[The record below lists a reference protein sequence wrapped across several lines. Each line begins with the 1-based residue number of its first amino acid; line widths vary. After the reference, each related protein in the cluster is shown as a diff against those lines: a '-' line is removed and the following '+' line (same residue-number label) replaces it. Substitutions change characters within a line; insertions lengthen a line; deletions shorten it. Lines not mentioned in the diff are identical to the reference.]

1 MQRKAE
7 IESYHLLLIE
17 IETWLRDLNL
27 SEALVAT
34 DDEPN
39 TIENIKVCQSD
50 IKKLVEKQKTL
61 AAIKAKCDSLNEYED
76 VKPLAL
82 ALSEQ
87 LARTIEVIRLQL
99 VRSNEKVHKLE
110 AHLIELRKPITPTPS
125 EDTLDSS
132 SSMPEHIESLRVN
145 EVETQTSES
154 LQVLPKNVTTIES
167 SVQTNKDL
175 KATENI
181 CVTQTQ
187 SEGHETIKILSAP
200 NPCTNSEYTEDVF
213 VDARY
218 KQPNEEQNK
227 STELVLRNVPQTS
240 FETIFVEP
248 DNTTTEVVVDADGR
262 KQIIVRKVMRTTIQ
276 HQQVIEQKQQLTK
289 ISSVAGAENEPIEQ
303 NVSQTSTENQSV
315 ISTISDDKGSKTTKT
330 IQSKIS
336 HAAGDSLD
344 NLVVQ
349 AVLENPIIT
358 EEVMTPLQQQVP
370 LESTTNTQLQQ
381 SCVQTVTHH
390 LTQRIIRRKK
400 KIIRRV
406 TVIDG
411 KEHVTEE
418 VIEEPEEVEITED
431 HAPGV
436 NINVEL
442 INIPGIQSPIIEM
455 PPDEQSPQV
464 EELQTVNDPVII
476 SDSKTNDK
484 RNEGKKV
491 RAPKKVEEEENS
503 QVFTAFEQPAPVV
516 LVDNAHVVADLPI
529 TSVSDVN
536 LVKLPAKTIEIDSA
550 IDLKK
555 NKLEDN
561 IQTVDVKT
569 EELIEN
575 INEIWPEYEP
585 SQMTLSL
592 HKNIQV
598 TDTKVVEPQAD
609 DSIPSKEMWPFNEKT
624 GHDII
629 LETYEFEQQQLP
641 PISTVSDLVQ
651 PTVVGP
657 LLEEEIECTQ
667 QKIETE
673 HETQVTLP
681 KIECEATA
689 TIEISHESQPSHS
702 DESSQK
708 TYSIEKTKHK
718 KKKNKKPQKFS
729 SPETSVQMNEE
740 SKSIENFDQVPER
753 THSQKH
759 EVEAVE
765 EPSPVSQISKLD
777 FEVVT
782 AVETLQ
788 DQMIEHSTSPQ
799 SENLSETTYFIEEG
813 KDTIEE
819 DKKSDDKIRIDS
831 VKPPSMENK
840 KQAEDIEIVATKP
853 AEKAIIEHEEN
864 INITETTRDVLTQP
878 EQIDPVIV
886 IEKCDTVSPSNE
898 PKDNKSI
905 PKPTTKTI
913 DVLSATQ
920 LFIEHELNVS
930 DGTTR
935 TVKLTMSPKEPS
947 SPGSVTVKMKLD
959 STEQPKLNVN
969 LIEERLQSTQLI
981 EPTEPI
987 DRSVAESTELHI
999 SDDNTITD
1007 EMEMPEIEATP
1018 IPTDNSGQIKMSNEQ
1033 VLSPAESYRSISDLE
1048 APVKIL
1054 EESVISTSS
1063 SSPKPLAAEVIIA
1076 SQVLEEQHATDVEQ
1090 QTDPTDQ
1097 MIDVEHT
1104 IARKDVSSRSMQT
1117 TPEKEKVLVDEE
1129 LQTTPVKQETAD
1141 IEVQTSPDMMVSNVD
1156 IDDNIK
1162 DIEKTNE
1169 GVRIFYIKFN
1179 LIIVILI
1186 ELISLFL

>member
-1 MQRKAE
+1 MQQKAE

-27 SEALVAT
+27 SEALVST

-39 TIENIKVCQSD
+39 TIENIKLCQSD
-50 IKKLVEKQKTL
+50 IKELIKKQKTL
-61 AAIKAKCDSLNEYED
+61 AAIKAKCDSLNEYEH
-76 VKPLAL
+76 VKPLTM

-110 AHLIELRKPITPTPS
+110 AHLIELRTLIRPTSS

-132 SSMPEHIESLRVN
+132 SSMPEHIESLRAQPRAN

-167 SVQTNKDL
+167 SAQTNKDL
-175 KATENI
+175 KSTENI

-200 NPCTNSEYTEDVF
+200 NPCTSSEYTEDVF

-218 KQPNEEQNK
+218 KQSNEEQNK

-262 KQIIVRKVMRTTIQ
+262 KQIIVRKVMRTTMQ

-289 ISSVAGAENEPIEQ
+289 ISSFAGADKELIEQ

-315 ISTISDDKGSKTTKT
+315 ISTISDDNGSKTTKT
-330 IQSKIS
+330 TKSKIL
-336 HAAGDSLD
+336 HAAGQSLD

-349 AVLENPIIT
+349 SVLENPIIT
-358 EEVMTPLQQQVP
+358 EEVITHQQQQAPV
-370 LESTTNTQLQQ
+370 ESTANTQPQQ

-411 KEHVTEE
+411 TEHVTEE

-464 EELQTVNDPVII
+464 EEVETVNDPVVI
-476 SDSKTNDK
+476 SDIKTTEKPNK
-484 RNEGKKV
+484 GKNV
-491 RAPKKVEEEENS
+491 RAPKKVKEEQNS
-503 QVFTAFEQPAPVV
+503 QVFTAFEQPAPVD
-516 LVDNAHVVADLPI
+516 LVDNAHVVADLTI
-529 TSVSDVN
+529 TTVSDVN
-536 LVKLPAKTIEIDSA
+536 LVKLPAKTIEIESA

-555 NKLEDN
+555 DKLDDN
-561 IQTVDVKT
+561 IQMVDLET
-569 EELIEN
+569 DELIED

-585 SQMTLSL
+585 SQMTLSVY
-592 HKNIQV
+592 KNIQV
-598 TDTKVVEPQAD
+598 TDTKIIEPQPD

-629 LETYEFEQQQLP
+629 LETCEFEQKQLS
-641 PISTVSDLVQ
+641 PIITVSDLVQ
-651 PTVVGP
+651 PM
-657 LLEEEIECTQ
+657 LEEENECAQ
-667 QKIETE
+667 QKIDAE
-673 HETQVTLP
+673 HEIQATLP
-681 KIECEATA
+681 KIECETTA
-689 TIEISHESQPSHS
+689 KIEISYESQPSHS
-702 DESSQK
+702 DEPSQT
-708 TYSIEKTKHK
+708 TYSIQKNKRK
-718 KKKNKKPQKFS
+718 KKKNKKPQNS
-729 SPETSVQMNEE
+729 SSLGEASIQTNQEN
-740 SKSIENFDQVPER
+740 KSLEKIDQVPER
-753 THSQKH
+753 IHSQQH
-759 EVEAVE
+759 EVEVAE
-765 EPSPVSQISKLD
+765 DGPSSVSQISKLD
-777 FEVVT
+777 IEVVT
-782 AVETLQ
+782 AVETPH
-788 DQMIEHSTSPQ
+788 DEMIKHSKSPQ
-799 SENLSETTYFIEEG
+799 SENVSEKTYSIEKG
-813 KDTIEE
+813 KETIEG
-819 DKKSDDKIRIDS
+819 DNKSDDNIGIE
-831 VKPPSMENK
+831 PIEHQPIENNE
-840 KQAEDIEIVATKP
+840 QAEDIEIIETKT
-853 AEKAIIEHEEN
+853 AGKTSIEHEEN
-864 INITETTRDVLTQP
+864 VNIIETTRDALTQP
-878 EQIDPVIV
+878 EPIDPVII
-886 IEKCDTVSPSNE
+886 IEKCDTESPNNE

-905 PKPTTKTI
+905 PKPTPKTI

-947 SPGSVTVKMKLD
+947 SPGSLTVKMKLD
-959 STEQPKLNVN
+959 STEQPKLNLN
-969 LIEERLQSTQLI
+969 LIEERLQSTELI
-981 EPTEPI
+981 ETI

-1007 EMEMPEIEATP
+1007 EMEMPEIEATS
-1018 IPTDNSGQIKMSNEQ
+1018 ILTDNSGQIKMSSEQ
-1033 VLSPAESYRSISDLE
+1033 VLSPVESYRSISDLE

-1054 EESVISTSS
+1054 EESVISASS
-1063 SSPKPLAAEVIIA
+1063 SSPKPLAVEVIIA
-1076 SQVLEEQHATDVEQ
+1076 SQVLEEQHTADVEQ
-1090 QTDPTDQ
+1090 QTDPTNKMANVD
-1097 MIDVEHT
+1097 HT
-1104 IARKDVSSRSMQT
+1104 ISQQKDVSSRSMQT

-1129 LQTTPVKQETAD
+1129 LQTTQVKQETAD
-1141 IEVQTSPDMMVSNVD
+1141 IEVQTSPDLIVSNVD

-1162 DIEKTNE
+1162 EIEKTNE
-1169 GVRIFYIKFN
+1169 EVRIYYIKLN
-1179 LIIVILI
+1179 LI
-1186 ELISLFL
+1186 